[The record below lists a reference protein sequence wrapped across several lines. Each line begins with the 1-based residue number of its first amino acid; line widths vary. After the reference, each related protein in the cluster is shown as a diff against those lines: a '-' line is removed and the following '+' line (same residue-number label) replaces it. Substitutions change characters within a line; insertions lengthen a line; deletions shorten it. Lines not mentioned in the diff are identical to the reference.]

1 MSDTQPPADNVV
13 PLTAQPA
20 ESGIPVPGTVMPGTE
35 VTARRP
41 AQNLPGCGLAL
52 FVMLLA
58 GFFCV
63 GATSHGVSIFAVLS
77 SADALRSSKLV
88 YGGNVDPRTLMPMR
102 DAGGIRQDEIPDAF
116 HAETADGTRACAISG
131 GRVVRVDDGAV
142 TAIPL
147 AEITR
152 VVPEQGAVAVHGAT
166 ASVVCTFEEGEGGDR
181 FARMLLA
188 R

>member
-1 MSDTQPPADNVV
+1 MSHDPPTDDNVV
-13 PLTAQPA
+13 PLTELSDGPA
-20 ESGIPVPGTVMPGTE
+20 SLGPGTE

-102 DAGGIRQDEIPDAF
+102 DAGGIRQDETPDAF

-147 AEITR
+147 AEITG
-152 VVPEQGAVAVHGAT
+152 VVPEQGAVAVYGAT

-181 FARMLLA
+181 FARMLQA